1 MQQNEFPRFQE
12 PETDYFE
19 LEQWN
24 GAEIYRGEEYL
35 HMQHNGDIVL
45 DDMETIVE
53 WAKEHA
59 VLMTAER
66 G

>member
-1 MQQNEFPRFQE
+1 MTRFTE
-12 PETDYFE
+12 PVDVFA
-19 LEQWN
+19 LESWN
-24 GAEIYRGEEYL
+24 GCEIYENEEYRI
-35 HMQHNGDIVL
+35 MDNGDIVL

-53 WAKEHA
+53 WAREHA

>member
-1 MQQNEFPRFQE
+1 MEG
-12 PETDYFE
+12 ETY
-19 LEQWN
+19 LE
-24 GAEIYRGEEYL
+24 
-35 HMQHNGDIVL
+35 MHNGDIVL

-53 WAKEHA
+53 WAREHA